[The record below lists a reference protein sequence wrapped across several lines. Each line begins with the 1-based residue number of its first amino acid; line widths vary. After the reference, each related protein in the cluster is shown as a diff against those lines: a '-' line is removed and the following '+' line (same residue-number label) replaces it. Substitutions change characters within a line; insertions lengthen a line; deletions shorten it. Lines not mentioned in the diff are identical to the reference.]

1 MTKSFKTH
9 YILQGVNKRD
19 LFGIEKLEIIWQEAR
34 KSLYISSAHYME
46 PKASHF
52 LLEEILK
59 MCANPALWLWTG
71 GGWLTD
77 WAYILPLLYKAY
89 MRAIKELTKLSSS
102 WMYSAIF
109 LVHGYTHHFIREHKH
124 LDINKCGFESQLS
137 HLIMY
142 MTLYKLFMEDM
153 KLQISKMPISNG

>member
-1 MTKSFKTH
+1 
-9 YILQGVNKRD
+9 
-19 LFGIEKLEIIWQEAR
+19 
-34 KSLYISSAHYME
+34 
-46 PKASHF
+46 
-52 LLEEILK
+52 
-59 MCANPALWLWTG
+59 
-71 GGWLTD
+71 
-77 WAYILPLLYKAY
+77 

-109 LVHGYTHHFIREHKH
+109 LVHSYTHHFIREHKH

-153 KLQISKMPISNG
+153 QLQISKMPISNG

>member
-1 MTKSFKTH
+1 MTKSFKTC
-9 YILQGVNKRD
+9 YTLQGINKRG
-19 LFGIEKLEIIWQEAR
+19 LFGIEELEIIWQEAR

-46 PKASHF
+46 PEASHF

-59 MCANPALWLWTG
+59 VCGNPGLWLWTG

-77 WAYILPLLYKAY
+77 RACILPLLYKAY

-102 WMYSAIF
+102 CMYSAIF
-109 LVHGYTHHFIREHKH
+109 LVHGYIHHFIREHKH

-137 HLIMY
+137 HLVMN

-153 KLQISKMPISNG
+153 QLQISKMPISSG